1 MRLLL
6 VVFGL
11 WAAAAGGAVAAEAGI
26 AGRWAGRYACA
37 PGAAGGFELVVTDR
51 GGGVVTGVLS
61 LVAPG
66 RAGLGS
72 YTLRGRYQDAD
83 RTFQLTPT
91 NWAAPPEGVKPV
103 GLRGRLRGDD
113 ALAGHVTGCKGAF
126 TADRLPPLP
135 GTPASDPGASEA
147 IMRLGGGAA
156 GAGGR

>member
-6 VVFGL
+6 MVLGL
-11 WAAAAGGAVAAEAGI
+11 WVVAAAGAVAADAGI

-37 PGAAGGFELVVTDR
+37 PGIGGGFELVVTDR
-51 GGGVVTGVLS
+51 GSGVVTAVLS

-72 YTLRGRYQDAD
+72 YTLRGRYHDGD
-83 RTFQLTPT
+83 RTFRLTPT

-113 ALAGHVTGCKGAF
+113 ALAGQVTGCSGAF

-135 GTPASDPGASEA
+135 GTPAPAPDSGEA
-147 IMRLGGGAA
+147 IIRLNGVTA
-156 GAGGR
+156 GAGAK